1 MGKSKNQFNEQH
13 LSNIKRRFY
22 DKITK
27 AELEPNVLSKLSLS
41 RRKQT
46 QKSIINRRRYRK
58 FIYIPVTVALSL
70 CIFTGAAA
78 AIGILDLTSV
88 LHFLGVDRIAILQ
101 PVHQESEDQG
111 IHVEVIGAVRDGDTT
126 EVYVSVSDLISN
138 RIDENL
144 DVYDYR
150 LTGGK
155 ASNAQ
160 IIYYDRAAKTAIV
173 RFVTQGKVSTNRMT
187 VRINTL
193 MSGAARKDGYPVPV
207 DWNSLLQ
214 QKEKN
219 SYEMLN
225 SDQIS
230 GLGGE
235 IANGMDKDSF
245 QVLRKD
251 QTNIAVQGVN
261 WMYISNI
268 GFVNGKLHVQINP
281 DNEVGGYNHGFFYFI
296 DEQGH
301 RLDIPENS
309 ISYGY
314 YMKDDVGY
322 GGDYIEYIYDLSSV
336 KALNKLKL
344 QGSFTNIGEVIQGK
358 WETSFNLNQLN
369 KSKRGHVNLGKN
381 SGTQVE
387 ATLSPIGIT
396 LTGEALGMIRMEDL
410 KIELQLKDGT
420 KMSALTGFIQLHND
434 LVKWISSKTIRVED
448 VSNLVINGQKVNLE
462 E

>member
-1 MGKSKNQFNEQH
+1 MGRSQNQFNEQH
-13 LSNIKRRFY
+13 LSNIKKRFY

-27 AELEPNVLSKLSLS
+27 AELEPNALSASS
-41 RRKQT
+41 FSGRKQI
-46 QKSIINRRRYRK
+46 QKSTIHRRRYRK
-58 FIYIPVTVALSL
+58 FIYIPVTVALFL
-70 CIFTGAAA
+70 CIFAGAAA
-78 AIGILDLTSV
+78 AMGILDLNSV

-101 PVHQESEDQG
+101 PVHQVSEDQG
-111 IHVEVIGAVRDGDTT
+111 IRVKVIGAVRDGDTT

-138 RIDENL
+138 RIDESL
-144 DVYDYR
+144 DIYDYR
-150 LTGGK
+150 LTGGN

-160 IIYYDRAAKTAIV
+160 IVYYDKAAKTAIV

-193 MSGAARKDGYPVPV
+193 MSGAAREDGYPVPV

-214 QKEKN
+214 RKEKN

-230 GLGGE
+230 GLGGD
-235 IANGMDKDSF
+235 IANGMDTDSF
-245 QVLRKD
+245 QVLRRD

-261 WMYISNI
+261 WMHISNI

-281 DNEVGGYNHGFFYFI
+281 DNEMGGYNHGFFYFI

-301 RLDIPENS
+301 KLDIPENS
-309 ISYGY
+309 ISYGH
-314 YMKDDVGY
+314 YMKDGVGY

-336 KALNKLKL
+336 KALNKLRL

-358 WETSFNLNQLN
+358 WEASFDLNQLN
-369 KSKRGHVNLGKN
+369 RSKRGHINLGKN
-381 SGTQVE
+381 VGAQVE

-420 KMSALTGFIQLHND
+420 KKSALTGFIQLDND
-434 LVKWISSKTIRVED
+434 LVKWISSETIRVED
-448 VSNLVINGQKVNLE
+448 VNNLLINGQKVNLE